1 MLNPAVNSLPQF
13 LRDTGYV
20 NPIDVENCAFHRGH
34 QTKDGAFEWLRKNPE
49 HSDAFFTW
57 MKTQRDGKPSFMDAF
72 NFEQELAQ
80 GSDPSTILFV
90 DVGGGWGHQCVALK
104 QRYPGMTGRIVL
116 QDQPGVIAQAKE
128 SPIPGFV
135 GIETD
140 AYDIF
145 SPEHLKG
152 ISLVVCV

>member
-1 MLNPAVNSLPQF
+1 MLNPAINSLPQF

-20 NPIDVENCAFHRGH
+20 NPTDVENCAFHRGH

-80 GSDPSTILFV
+80 RGLN
-90 DVGGGWGHQCVALK
+90 L
-104 QRYPGMTGRIVL
+104 
-116 QDQPGVIAQAKE
+116 E
-128 SPIPGFV
+128 GFV
-135 GIETD
+135 GKWDYPLTPKPRSYFVNKDPPFVNYPMDE
-140 AYDIF
+140 F
-145 SPEHLKG
+145 P
-152 ISLVVCV
+152 